1 VPNLLIQPE
10 PVSVRENRKLLVV
23 DDEPLVRETL
33 NLCFRSQYEVTA
45 VSSGEEAI
53 EASKR
58 DSFPVVLLDLR
69 MDGISG
75 IETLRRL
82 RQLGKPQNVIILTA
96 YESMESAIS
105 ALNLGAFNYVTK
117 PFQPDRLRE
126 IVSRGFEDYAM
137 KNVGRQEIRRRLMTV
152 HDSFFSLLC
161 HEFNTPL
168 NIILG
173 FAELLAGELR
183 DAEHVSW
190 AREIHA
196 SGSRLHDV
204 LTEIL
209 DYVAA
214 AHMAVE
220 GIHSEFTL
228 SSIIEPLVGRFHG
241 VTIESRDS
249 HILDRRVS
257 GPGRCIS
264 ALVKKLLQTAAHY
277 STHIRL
283 VVDLASGSAVDKSRL
298 TVKIRATGIDRAML
312 DQTELRELFEPYQFA
327 PTDATGHRAGLGLE
341 LATGRKLTEYASG
354 TLSCTADP
362 QRGELAFFAEIP
374 VTVAP

>member
-1 VPNLLIQPE
+1 LIQPE
-10 PVSVRENRKLLVV
+10 SVSTNGNRKLLVV

-33 NLCFRSQYEVTA
+33 NLCFRNQYEVTA

-173 FAELLAGELR
+173 FAELLSGELR
-183 DAEHVSW
+183 DAEQASW

-228 SSIIEPLVGRFHG
+228 ASVLEPITARFHG
-241 VTIESRDS
+241 VIVEAREASMLS
-249 HILDRRVS
+249 RRVT
-257 GPGRCIS
+257 GPGACLS
-264 ALVKKLLQTAAHY
+264 ALIKKLLQTAAHY
-277 STHIRL
+277 STHIRV
-283 VVDLASGSAVDKSRL
+283 VVDLEPRTEAGESRL
-298 TVKIRATGIDRAML
+298 ALKIRASGIDRALL
-312 DQTELRELFEPYQFA
+312 DQTELRELFEPYKFA
-327 PTDATGHRAGLGLE
+327 PTDAAGHRAGLGLE
-341 LATGRKLTEYASG
+341 LATGRKLAEYASG
-354 TLSCTADP
+354 TLSCAADP
-362 QRGELAFFAEIP
+362 QRGELAFFVEAP
-374 VTVAP
+374 VIVAP

>member
-1 VPNLLIQPE
+1 VRSLQIQPDPASE
-10 PVSVRENRKLLVV
+10 LEKRKLLVV

-33 NLCFRSQYEVTA
+33 NLCFRNQYAVTA
-45 VSSGEEAI
+45 VSSGEEAL
-53 EASKR
+53 EAAR
-58 DSFPVVLLDLR
+58 RETYPVVLLDLR
-69 MDGISG
+69 MEGISG

-82 RQLGKPQNVIILTA
+82 RRLGQPQNVIILTA

-105 ALNLGAFNYVTK
+105 ALNLGAFNYITK

-126 IVSRGFEDYAM
+126 VVSRGFEDYAM
-137 KNVGRQEIRRRLMTV
+137 KNLGRQELHRRLMTV

-173 FAELLAGELR
+173 FSELLSQETTDPEQA
-183 DAEHVSW
+183 AW

-220 GIHSEFTL
+220 GIHTEFTL
-228 SSIIEPLVGRFHG
+228 ASILEPLVDRIPG
-241 VTIESRDS
+241 VAFETRDAAV
-249 HILDRRVS
+249 LARPLS
-257 GPGRCIS
+257 GPAACIS
-264 ALVKKLLQTAAHY
+264 ALAKKLLLTSARY
-277 STHIRL
+277 STCIRVSAQIL
-283 VVDLASGSAVDKSRL
+283 PGAASDEIRISLRL
-298 TVKIRATGIDRAML
+298 RSFGIDRSL
-312 DQTELRELFEPYQFA
+312 LEQTELRELFEPYQFT
-327 PTDATGHRAGLGLE
+327 PMDSDGHRAGLGLE
-341 LATGRKLTEYASG
+341 LATGRKLAEYALG
-354 TLSCTADP
+354 ALSCSADP
-362 QRGELAFFAEIP
+362 ERGELAFLVDVPAA
-374 VTVAP
+374 VVA